1 MYHLVLYLS
10 KKKNVSSSFIQHMG
24 VTFNNFIKI
33 QFNLI
38 ILGLLVIK
46 NLLKDDE
53 LWVTSD
59 GTIN

>member
-1 MYHLVLYLS
+1 M
-10 KKKNVSSSFIQHMG
+10 QHMG
-24 VTFNNFIKI
+24 VTFNNYIKI